1 MILQHY
7 FPIKMGTT
15 TIGQRK
21 MLYNCD
27 KRKKIIKNI
36 KSHGQT
42 AQSRNYN
49 PKEKSQSLLKTWL
62 FFTRQLPAFLL
73 SFQSSPK

>member
-1 MILQHY
+1 MIGY
-7 FPIKMGTT
+7 K
-15 TIGQRK
+15 K

-27 KRKKIIKNI
+27 KREKIRKNI

-42 AQSRNYN
+42 TQSRNYS
-49 PKEKSQSLLKTWL
+49 PKEKSQLLLKTWL
-62 FFTRQLPAFLL
+62 FVTRQLPASLL